1 MIIGTQYTSER
12 TFNTDSD
19 LDWRRSHK
27 TLLTELGAESGEMNN
42 TKVIDNVDI
51 FLESI
56 DTSSYDQRFRIY
68 DLFKLG
74 LC

>member
-1 MIIGTQYTSER
+1 
-12 TFNTDSD
+12 
-19 LDWRRSHK
+19 
-27 TLLTELGAESGEMNN
+27 LLTEFGVESGEMNN